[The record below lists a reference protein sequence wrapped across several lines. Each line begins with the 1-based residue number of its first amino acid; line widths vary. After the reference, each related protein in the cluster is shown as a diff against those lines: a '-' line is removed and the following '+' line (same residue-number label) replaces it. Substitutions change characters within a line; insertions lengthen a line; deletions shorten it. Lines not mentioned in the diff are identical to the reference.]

1 MHRDISRRNPL
12 LLQNALP
19 TGDGT
24 AREKK
29 VRNDHE
35 KRLLSVLLTLCMV
48 LCLVPATAF
57 AATQSVDSWSGLQDL
72 MNSTNDLSVTLSS
85 DISWGGSSL
94 TVPAGKTVTLDLN
107 GKAIDAQSNGTAIV
121 VNGTLTIKNSGDDL
135 AGPIGN
141 GAGPITGNIKN
152 GKADDKEAGGI
163 LVAGGGKLVM
173 NSGWLTNCGDNSV
186 KSTAAGG
193 IYVSQNAEFEMNGG
207 IITSCTGRDILCAAG
222 VVNYGTFT
230 MSGNATISG
239 SKTTTGGDG
248 VAICNVGTLNANG
261 GTVQTGQSCTNNATI
276 QNTGGSATVFY
287 CNVLNTGFGTIKG
300 GTYSYPVENAGTI
313 AGGTFN
319 GTVSNTRIVT
329 GGTFNGATTGIYTV
343 TFDSGVSSQIRAN
356 CPATAPDA
364 PNREGYTFDGWFKD
378 GTSYDFTE
386 NVTENISLTANWTA
400 KSYTVRFDTNGGSTV
415 QAQNVAY
422 GGKAQEPAVPTKPGC
437 TFAGWHLNG
446 EAYNFTSPVT
456 EDLTITAQWT
466 VNRYT
471 ISFNTDG
478 GSEVAPITQDYGT
491 AVTAPADPTREGY
504 TFTSWDKAIPA
515 TMPAENLTI
524 TAQWTANRYTISFN
538 TDGGS
543 EVAPITQD
551 YGTAI
556 AAPADP
562 TREGYTFMG
571 WNPAIP
577 ATMPAENLTITAQ
590 WTVNRYTIT
599 YDTDGGSDIGHI
611 TQDYGTAVTAPAV
624 PTKPGYTFMGW
635 DKEIPATMP
644 AENLT
649 ITAQWTANRYT
660 ISFNTDGGSAVAP
673 ITQDYGTA
681 VAAPADPTREGYT
694 FTGWDKA
701 IPATMPAEN
710 LTVTAQ
716 WTVNRYTITFD
727 TDGGSEVA
735 PITQDYG
742 TAITAPANPT
752 NNGYT
757 FIGWEPELP
766 ATMPAKVMTVTAQ
779 WTLDRYTIS
788 YNLNNGTATGNPDSY
803 TVESDAITL
812 NTPTRPGYTFTG
824 WSGTGL
830 TGENNLT
837 VTIEKGSTGNRSY
850 TAHWRYNT
858 GGGSGYSY
866 YTIEATAGAGGSI
879 SPSGNVS
886 VREGGDQTF
895 TITPD
900 KGYAVSTVKIDG
912 KSIGAVKSYTFE
924 NVSRTHTIEVIFV
937 KGTASASTGDS
948 SNLPLWSALL
958 LASTITLAGAVHYK
972 RKRAR

>member
-1 MHRDISRRNPL
+1 M
-12 LLQNALP
+12 
-19 TGDGT
+19 
-24 AREKK
+24 KK
-29 VRNDHE
+29 RI
-35 KRLLSVLLTLCMV
+35 LSILLTLCMA

-107 GKAIDAQSNGTAIV
+107 GKAIDAQGKGTAIV
-121 VNGTLTIKNSGDDL
+121 VNGTLTIKNSGADL

-186 KSTAAGG
+186 KPTAAGG

-248 VAICNVGTLNANG
+248 VAICNVGTLNTNG

-319 GTVSNTRIVT
+319 GTVSNTSIVT

-343 TFDSGVSSQIRAN
+343 TFDSGVPSQIRAN

-364 PNREGYTFDGWFKD
+364 PTREGYTFDGWFKD

-400 KSYTVRFDTNGGSTV
+400 KSYTVKFDANGGTTIVDKTLTWNDKVLTGVSNPVKAGFGFTGWTFGGRNVFSGTTYASLASNDTVMSITLTAQWTALTCAVRFDTNGGSTV

-422 GGKAQEPAVPTKPGC
+422 GGKAQEPAVPTKPGY

-456 EDLTITAQWT
+456 EDMTLTAQWT

-491 AVTAPADPTREGY
+491 VVTAPADPTRE
-504 TFTSWDKAIPA
+504 
-515 TMPAENLTI
+515 
-524 TAQWTANRYTISFN
+524 
-538 TDGGS
+538 
-543 EVAPITQD
+543 
-551 YGTAI
+551 
-556 AAPADP
+556 
-562 TREGYTFMG
+562 
-571 WNPAIP
+571 
-577 ATMPAENLTITAQ
+577 
-590 WTVNRYTIT
+590 
-599 YDTDGGSDIGHI
+599 
-611 TQDYGTAVTAPAV
+611 
-624 PTKPGYTFMGW
+624 GYTFMGW

-660 ISFNTDGGSAVAP
+660 ISFNTDGGSEVTP

-694 FTGWDKA
+694 FMGWNPA
-701 IPATMPAEN
+701 IPATIPAEN

-716 WTVNRYTITFD
+716 WTVNRYTITYD

-900 KGYAVSTVKIDG
+900 KGYAVSAVKIDG